1 MLKTIA
7 KRRSIRKYTAEEVPQ
22 ELIEKVLQAG
32 MLAPSSKNSQPWK
45 FIVVR
50 GKAKEEMAKVMRRG
64 MDRERQTPLM
74 PESLRYME
82 GAEYTLRIMQQA
94 PTVIFVMN
102 VQAVKLG
109 QQMTA
114 DERISEICNA
124 QSIGAAIENM
134 TLAATELGLGSLWI
148 CDTFLHKRNCVNGS
162 ARTANC
168 MPRWRWDMRRRRPAR
183 DRERK
188 WRMS

>member
-94 PTVIFVMN
+94 PTVIF
-102 VQAVKLG
+102 A
-109 QQMTA
+109 A
-114 DERISEICNA
+114 DCGCTVCEYH
-124 QSIGAAIENM
+124 QG
-134 TLAATELGLGSLWI
+134 
-148 CDTFLHKRNCVNGS
+148 
-162 ARTANC
+162 
-168 MPRWRWDMRRRRPAR
+168 
-183 DRERK
+183 
-188 WRMS
+188 